1 MRLSRIHTDPVLD
14 FYTADVATSLELPL
28 FAAAVLAGFLS
39 PAL

>member
-14 FYTADVATSLELPL
+14 FYTADVATSLELSL